1 MKGRARCYEEFSGLW
16 CQHNWNPRL
25 FLLNNSVHNLADNLY
40 CDVIPGK
47 SRERMAVRLAGEQV
61 LQSAMAVVYCV
72 AADQTRLGPDRPGR
86 WTPCTCSLRMLQSQH
101 TPLHT
106 TDSPPLQNNQSKS
119 LSDNWSVHC
128 WGDGRESHSLDLVP
142 LCSSDRRRSPHQL
155 PSHPEEARRREG
167 GRGLTSVAILWPAA
181 IPAIP
186 TIT

>member
-1 MKGRARCYEEFSGLW
+1 
-16 CQHNWNPRL
+16 
-25 FLLNNSVHNLADNLY
+25 
-40 CDVIPGK
+40 
-47 SRERMAVRLAGEQV
+47 MAVRLAGEQV

-155 PSHPEEARRREG
+155 PSHPEEARREGGREG
-167 GRGLTSVAILWPAA
+167 GGSHLLQYCGRLLSRRSRLSRDFPVP
-181 IPAIP
+181 P
-186 TIT
+186 TLSRSKLRQKC